1 MRYHITLVKMVIIKN
16 LQTNAGE
23 DVEKREPPCTVGGN
37 FVIGYSHYGEQYGE
51 SLKNLGIKLA
61 YDLEIPLLGIHP
73 EKIIIEKDTC
83 APAFTA
89 ALFTTARAWKQ
100 PRCPSM
106 DEQIKKLLY
115 IYAVENYSTIKSNEF
130 LSVLVR
136 WMNLELII

>member
-1 MRYHITLVKMVIIKN
+1 M
-16 LQTNAGE
+16 
-23 DVEKREPPCTVGGN
+23 
-37 FVIGYSHYGEQYGE
+37 
-51 SLKNLGIKLA
+51 
-61 YDLEIPLLGIHP
+61 
-73 EKIIIEKDTC
+73 
-83 APAFTA
+83 FTA

-136 WMNLELII
+136 WMNLELIHEPRASCLYSMSKSEREKQISYINANIWNLEK